1 MFSFDRLKYEKIPI
15 WENKRRIEYLTLFRD
30 LVYDRNPAI
39 GTQLR
44 APLSPSTGQPL
55 DSEQRRIEINE
66 RRSMAQRMIALA
78 GIKTRRLCARRR
90 GEPEPPPLEVDV
102 IDQLWDLETLG
113 VSFRQPAETI
123 EEAIGVYKHDQ
134 DKAQRRTRNPFFWA
148 ARILEWIAELPFGLI
163 SLFGFNQQKAVD
175 SKTGQAVR
183 GIFQLG
189 ILGALLLAFG
199 WLVQLLSNSFDLLNN
214 LGWKDTVL
222 HWLKLK

>member
-1 MFSFDRLKYEKIPI
+1 MFSFDRLKIDQIPI
-15 WENKRRIEYLTLFRD
+15 WENEHRVEYLILFRD

-39 GTQLR
+39 GMQLR

-55 DSEQRRIEINE
+55 DPEQRRIEINE
-66 RRSMAQRMIALA
+66 RRSTAKRMIALA
-78 GIKTRRLCARRR
+78 GIKTRRVCVFRR
-90 GEPEPPPLEVDV
+90 GEPEPPPSEINVM
-102 IDQLWDLETLG
+102 DQLWDLEWLG
-113 VSFRQPAETI
+113 ISFRQPTETI
-123 EEAIGVYKHDQ
+123 EEAIGAYKYDQ
-134 DKAQRRTRNPFFWA
+134 KKARGRTRNPFFWA

-175 SKTGQAVR
+175 SKTGQTVR

-189 ILGALLLAFG
+189 IFGALVLAFG

-214 LGWKDTVL
+214 LSWKDTVL